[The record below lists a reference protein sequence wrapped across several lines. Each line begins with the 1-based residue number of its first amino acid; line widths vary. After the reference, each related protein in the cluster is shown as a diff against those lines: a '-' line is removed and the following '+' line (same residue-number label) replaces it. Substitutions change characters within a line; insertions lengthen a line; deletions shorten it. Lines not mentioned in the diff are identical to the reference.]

1 MGDARSDHPVNTD
14 QTDHPLDAD
23 LSDDPISALE
33 NGFADLMRQGRI
45 RLRTR
50 ARAVD
55 PRLDPS
61 TYPLIAMLAH
71 ANGSLPV
78 STLVSQLGLE
88 KSTVSRQIDAIVRLG
103 LAERHAD
110 PHDARARQV
119 SLTPA
124 GRQRVQ
130 RVTAA
135 AVADWRARL
144 SEWDPDEI
152 RTLTSLLNRLLVEDA
167 EFDTDSD

>member
-1 MGDARSDHPVNTD
+1 MNTD
-14 QTDHPLDAD
+14 KTADTDRPLDPD

-50 ARAVD
+50 ARAID
-55 PRLDPS
+55 PHLDPS
-61 TYPLIAMLAH
+61 NYPLIAMLAH
-71 ANGSLPV
+71 ADGPLPV

-103 LAERHAD
+103 LAQRRAD

-124 GRQRVQ
+124 GRQRVE

-152 RTLTSLLNRLLVEDA
+152 RTLTLLLNRLLVDDA
-167 EFDTDSD
+167 EFDTDPD